1 MSLLN
6 EARSKH
12 AERIWNEYLENY
24 KKYPAPE
31 YVKQDLL
38 LPINS
43 EPEKR
48 SDIIIIKD
56 PYPESISVFDKD
68 HVYASVFKVLN
79 KNIPIKGNTVI
90 DCLPYTPF
98 VMIGD
103 KIKYRA
109 PNLKE
114 QEVARRYLYELIDC
128 VNPKLIILF
137 GNISL
142 HMFKEDSTILKDRGT
157 AFTNMGHLFF
167 PMYSVNYIKKLEGEM
182 KKEAESILIKDI
194 ETCSTL
200 YKKIMEEA

>member
-1 MSLLN
+1 M
-6 EARSKH
+6 
-12 AERIWNEYLENY
+12 
-24 KKYPAPE
+24 
-31 YVKQDLL
+31 
-38 LPINS
+38 
-43 EPEKR
+43 
-48 SDIIIIKD
+48 
-56 PYPESISVFDKD
+56 
-68 HVYASVFKVLN
+68 FKVLN

-98 VMIGD
+98 VTIGD

-109 PNLKE
+109 PNLEE
-114 QEVARRYLYELIDC
+114 QKIARQYLYELIDC

-182 KKEAESILIKDI
+182 KKEAESVLIKDI

>member
-1 MSLLN
+1 MTLLN

-24 KKYPAPE
+24 KQYPMPE

-48 SDIIIIKD
+48 SDILIIKD
-56 PYPESISVFDKD
+56 PYPESTSVFGKD
-68 HVYASVFKVLN
+68 H
-79 KNIPIKGNTVI
+79 IPIKGNTVI

-98 VMIGD
+98 VTIGD

-109 PNLKE
+109 PNLEE
-114 QEVARRYLYELIDC
+114 QKIARQYLYELIDC

-167 PMYSVNYIKKLEGEM
+167 PMYSVNYVKKLEGEM

-194 ETCSTL
+194 ETCSAL
-200 YKKIMEEA
+200 YKEIMEEK